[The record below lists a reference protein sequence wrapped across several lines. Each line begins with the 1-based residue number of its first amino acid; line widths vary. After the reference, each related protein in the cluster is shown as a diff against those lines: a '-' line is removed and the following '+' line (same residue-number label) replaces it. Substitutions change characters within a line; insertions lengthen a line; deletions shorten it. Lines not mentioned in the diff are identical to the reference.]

1 MKGLLQNDKK
11 PMLKRKVSEKISTHL
26 NKKVKVDQKSMG
38 NVQHPLSFLCL
49 QVEFFDGK
57 LWSDHG
63 HIGSHTWSCSY
74 LDIGKVTPQMF
85 RKRGIIKGILI
96 LDIPGP
102 VSS

>member
-11 PMLKRKVSEKISTHL
+11 PHAQTQSFGENFNTPQ
-26 NKKVKVDQKSMG
+26 KVKVDQKSMG
-38 NVQHPLSFLCL
+38 NVQHPLSFFCL

-63 HIGSHTWSCSY
+63 HIGSHTWFCSY

-96 LDIPGP
+96 LDLPGP